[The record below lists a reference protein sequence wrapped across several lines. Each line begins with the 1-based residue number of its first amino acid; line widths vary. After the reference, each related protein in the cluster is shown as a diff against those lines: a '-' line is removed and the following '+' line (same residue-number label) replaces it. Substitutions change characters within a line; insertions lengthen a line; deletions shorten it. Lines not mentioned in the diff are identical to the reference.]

1 MSESGRTS
9 ESGPFAATPVVLF
22 DFDGV
27 LFRGDS
33 FTALMRKHLR
43 RQWWRVALLLPLL
56 LVLAPFLAVRRLRRR
71 ILRVVVHLA
80 LIGVSE
86 THYRQMAQEFGRGL
100 AVDTERFIEDGLA
113 AIKRHAQSGARVVV
127 VSGCEETL
135 ARAILDELGLRD
147 IELVASRLVGGRFGM
162 RVGVHTFGA
171 EKVRQL
177 AAHGIHPPWDVAYS
191 DSSTDAAMLVAARSS
206 VLVNAKHATRE
217 RLIKQL
223 GRPPDQDVHWE

>member
-1 MSESGRTS
+1 MSEPVRTHDPDPPS
-9 ESGPFAATPVVLF
+9 ATPVVLF

-43 RQWWRVALLLPLL
+43 RQWWRVVVALPLL
-56 LVLAPFLAVRRLRRR
+56 LLLAPFLAVRRMRRR
-71 ILRVVVHLA
+71 ILRFVVHLA
-80 LIGVSE
+80 LLGVSE
-86 THYRQMAQEFGRGL
+86 AHYREMAQEFGRGL
-100 AVDTERFIEDGLA
+100 AADAERFIEGGLA
-113 AIKRHAQSGARVVV
+113 AIRRHVQSGARVVV

-147 IELVASRLVGGRFGM
+147 IELIASQLIGGRFGM
-162 RVGVHTFGA
+162 RVGVHTFGP

-206 VLVNAKHATRE
+206 VLVNAKQGTRE
-217 RLIKQL
+217 RLIKRL
-223 GRPPDQDVHWE
+223 GRAPDQDVRWE

>member
-1 MSESGRTS
+1 MSEPTPTS
-9 ESGPFAATPVVLF
+9 SAPSPAAPVVLF

-33 FTALMRKHLR
+33 FSALIGKHLR
-43 RQWWRVALLLPLL
+43 RQWWRVVLALPVLLL
-56 LVLAPFLAVRRLRRR
+56 LAPLLAVRRLRRP
-71 ILRVVVHLA
+71 ILRFIVHLA

-86 THYRQMAQEFGRGL
+86 TQYRQMAAEFGRGL
-100 AVDTERFIEDGLA
+100 AADTEKFIEGGLA
-113 AIKRHAQSGARVVV
+113 ALKRHAASGARVVV

-147 IELVASRLVGGRFGM
+147 IELIASRLVGSRFGM
-162 RVGVHTFGA
+162 RVGVHTFGP

-177 AAHGIHPPWDVAYS
+177 AARGIHPPWDIAYS

-206 VLVNAKHATRE
+206 VLVNAKPATRE
-217 RLIKQL
+217 RLIKRL
-223 GRPPDQDVHWE
+223 GRAPDQDVHWD